1 MVFEKHEVYL
11 KRIVMCYGLAF
22 RMIWL
27 QNVDQTPIGRD
38 TGSNFRFTY
47 YWICL
52 GNFTSFEIRGSAV
65 PKAPADK
72 SLS

>member
-11 KRIVMCYGLAF
+11 KRIVMGYGLAF

-47 YWICL
+47 YWIC
-52 GNFTSFEIRGSAV
+52 IRRFYVIWNTRFGS
-65 PKAPADK
+65 PQGPGR
-72 SLS
+72 